1 MAEFQ
6 TPNIQE
12 TFRRLCEIEEMGCA
26 EIGLQVTAVPK
37 FLFASEVSM
46 YWTHRVGSVTTSSE
60 LGEEYQVWS
69 VQVIARF
76 VGYRTTE
83 GLPNDAELIVNNVIF
98 KMVDTFNSLEGL
110 QSESY
115 PETQDFLE
123 WQQDAS
129 ASGYTEFS
137 DTGSGASAA
146 VGTEFTLNLT
156 FVTERIQRT
165 TK

>member
-6 TPNIQE
+6 LPDLHE
-12 TFRRLCEIEEMGCA
+12 TFLRLCEIETMGCA
-26 EIGLQVTAVPK
+26 EIGLTVTAVPK

-46 YWTHRVGSVTTSSE
+46 YWTHRVGNVSTDSS
-60 LGEEYQVWS
+60 LGEEYQVWT
-69 VQVIARF
+69 VQVFARF

-83 GLPNDAELIVNNVIF
+83 GIPDDAELIVNRVIF

-115 PETQDFLE
+115 PEYQDFLE

-129 ASGYTEFS
+129 ASGYTEFT
-137 DTGSGASAA
+137 DTGSGAAAA

-156 FVTERIQRT
+156 FETERIQRT